1 VGVTVTCVAHPIIAT
16 EANAAA
22 NLLNPFILPPVGC
35 VAIGTQPAA
44 SSLDKPA
51 GCHYTLRPDS
61 PMNEAKQL
69 NVGLVGAGVVGG
81 GVVKHL
87 TRNDDLI
94 TERLGMRIHLKWVCD
109 KDQSRL
115 KDLPIASK
123 HLTGNVQQV
132 LQDPD
137 VHVIVELVGGT
148 GFARTLILDAL
159 NRGKVV
165 VTANKALL
173 AHDGEELFSAAA
185 KTSSNIFYEASVCG
199 GIPIIKSL
207 REGFVA
213 NHFPIIYGIVN
224 GTCNY
229 ILSRMTADNLHF
241 EEALEEAQSRGYAE
255 ADPALDIDGVD
266 SAHKATILASLAH
279 GFWTGFENT
288 YVEGIRQVSQL
299 DIQIA
304 RELGYTIKLLAI
316 VKSDEDCNSPAVEVR
331 VHPTLIPHSHVLS
344 SVNGVFNGIVVHG
357 DVVGDTMFYGRGAG
371 ADATASAVI
380 SDLADAA
387 LNLKFGSKQRVPAFV
402 SHRLNARVR
411 TIDDVESR
419 YYLRLTVEDRSGV
432 IAKVSQILGEADISI
447 ASVLQREAPE
457 PKAGH
462 TADSSGT
469 VPLIMML
476 HTAKDRAVRDAI
488 AKIDALSV
496 VKSKTVVIRVE
507 NFEAATS

>member
-1 VGVTVTCVAHPIIAT
+1 MSET
-16 EANAAA
+16 
-22 NLLNPFILPPVGC
+22 
-35 VAIGTQPAA
+35 
-44 SSLDKPA
+44 
-51 GCHYTLRPDS
+51 
-61 PMNEAKQL
+61 KQL
-69 NVGLVGAGVVGG
+69 NVGLVGAGVVGS

-87 TRNDDLI
+87 TRNADLI
-94 TERLGMRIHLKWVCD
+94 AERLGMRIHLKWVCD
-109 KDQSRL
+109 KDESRL
-115 KDLPIASK
+115 KGLPASGAQ
-123 HLTGNVQQV
+123 LTGDAQQV
-132 LQDPD
+132 LKDPD
-137 VHVIVELVGGT
+137 IHVVVELVGGT
-148 GFARTLILDAL
+148 GFAKTLILNAL

-173 AHDGEELFSAAA
+173 AHDGEEIFRAAA
-185 KTSSNIFYEASVCG
+185 KNASNVFYEASVCG

-213 NHFPIIYGIVN
+213 NRFPLLYGIVN

-229 ILSRMTADNLHF
+229 ILSRMTAEGLGF
-241 EEALEEAQSRGYAE
+241 AEALAEAQAGGYAE
-255 ADPALDIDGVD
+255 ADPSLDIDGID

-316 VKSDEDCNSPAVEVR
+316 VKSDGDSSPVEVR
-331 VHPTLIPHSHVLS
+331 VHPTLIPHQHVLS
-344 SVNGVFNGIVVHG
+344 SVNGVFNGVVIHG

-380 SDLADAA
+380 ADLADAA
-387 LNLKFGSKQRVPAFV
+387 LNLKFGSKQRVLPFV
-402 SHRLNARVR
+402 SHRPNARVR

-419 YYLRLTVEDRSGV
+419 YYLRLTVEDRAGV
-432 IAKVSQILGEADISI
+432 IAKVSKILGDTDISI

-457 PKAGH
+457 PKPGQPETYH
-462 TADSSGT
+462 GT

-476 HTAKDRAVRDAI
+476 HTAKDRAVQDAI
-488 AKIDALSV
+488 ATINNLSV
-496 VKSKTVVIRVE
+496 VKAKTVVIRVE
-507 NFEAATS
+507 NFDGAK